1 MRMNLKTAK
10 PQPSTPNARLGCIR
24 PAPGGSI
31 SSRQMASQRGVAL
44 IVTVIMLSVITFLA
58 VAFLALMGREKGSVK
73 ITTDQTVGRLASDT
87 GLERAKAELLATILA
102 TTNLANFDL
111 LVSTN
116 YVNWNGFDPGAL
128 NNLTNVNYD
137 YQALAG
143 NPALTPAQR
152 LQNLTSLFYNPRP
165 PVYITNRQAGGYE
178 FRYYNDLNRNGRPDR
193 TGFWPVTSADPA
205 NPYYNSNGVAMP
217 NIINGNTL
225 SNYVVGDPEW
235 LGGLERPDLPHSP
248 SNRFAY
254 RYSYLVVPAGKTLDV
269 NYIHNE
275 AQAAQRRRMNL
286 NGTDFL
292 RNQGGGS
299 WEINLAA
306 FLFDL
311 NTNAVHGWG
320 NLPSSFSGYDYN
332 SRNPLNPLL
341 APIGGNAFAD
351 AGAIYRYRLN
361 GNPNN
366 LTYAPASINA
376 LYGVNG
382 GQAFRFDAVDGYS
395 DDGLLFSTNG
405 AARPAN
411 GLILDDDRP
420 GLPWAGSPQPY
431 HFFTP
436 QDLFNPAKTD
446 PTAGGG
452 FKFSQRLTMAG
463 TNVSTY
469 DQYTFYR
476 LLAQLGTDSAPENP
490 DKLNLNY
497 VNVGGLSATNFIPWT
512 DPDLRNGNPGRGI
525 PAFGVPGSVLFFSN
539 VVDRLLKTYTA
550 EWLATDADY
559 FTNQFQ
565 VTKGF
570 RLVSDTD
577 FTSIPVFVNGRM
589 VYSPAVHR
597 LLQLAANLWDAKP
610 NPRAAVGLPTVFRP
624 YFTNISGNV
633 FITGFAEIQR
643 TNELPSG
650 VAGLPLD
657 LAGSTNVPPS
667 LRSDSLIYGVP
678 LVVGARKGLPNF
690 NEYSMESVF
699 TLTRKIELVKSGPG
713 GQSRIT
719 QTNQFYTMNVYLATG
734 TEFWNSYRSN
744 YTRPVNILVNN
755 RVTLVLTNDNNYI
768 SNRTV
773 VVSGTLS
780 TNLWPLWQESTG
792 NDRSFMV
799 PLRTNIA
806 LIGPPIQKYLP
817 SSARFVDVN
826 APGYDV
832 DARLLFP
839 RWGLAIT
846 NRVQA
851 TIADSLGQIVDYVL
865 LGDMNSYFD
874 AATEIGQDPS
884 AGDPTNPFKRM
895 WGTNA
900 IGNQLS
906 GRPGVYQQILASRG
920 SFGNISSSE
929 WTEEGSFTGNR
940 AAEIAKFK
948 AFFTPDNRASY
959 TDPETGLV
967 YNGSNGTL
975 RAYAPFSPS
984 VTIAV
989 PMSWQANDPLV
1000 HYIARDMLYV
1010 EESGLARRIKPPG
1023 DTNFVVMENIGI
1035 KNKRYKPWPTEVTS
1049 KSDPDAFNLTLKD
1062 PLMTSSDE
1070 WQFPTNALPTI
1081 GWLGRIHRGTPW
1093 QTVYLKA
1100 SDLGLQP
1107 QTYSTNLN
1115 NSFTW
1120 ATLYAAFANKWSRLT
1135 GNRDLREGFLTRPV
1149 TDRVLFDE
1157 FTTAFDENSTRGQL
1171 PINQTGLAAWS
1182 AVLSGVVTLTNNSPG
1197 RAVFAPLVIQP
1208 AGYYDSL
1215 DPTTWPPLV
1224 KIVAGI
1230 NQTRAN
1236 TNLFPTGTFEHLG
1249 DILAVPELSVGA
1261 NPALAGK
1268 VDLGG
1273 QTFQGDL
1280 YWTNVSPFL
1289 SLGDPVLGASEKLD
1303 ASGSKTT
1310 PNQQKG
1316 LNDAA
1321 YEWLPQQIMSL
1332 LRLGEPRFVIYSYG
1346 QALHPAANSVLTTG
1360 PYFQMCTNYQITAE
1374 VATRA
1379 VVRVEGSPNP
1389 AHTNSFRPLNKRYPP
1404 RVVVES
1410 FNYLPPD

>member
-1 MRMNLKTAK
+1 MKLNR
-10 PQPSTPNARLGCIR
+10 PQLFAICDLRAVRGVRVTSRIFPSPVTRHP
-24 PAPGGSI
+24 
-31 SSRQMASQRGVAL
+31 SRRSGVAL

-73 ITTDQTVGRLASDT
+73 IATDQTVGRLASDT
-87 GLERAKAELLATILA
+87 ALERAKAELLATILA

-116 YVNWNGFDPGAL
+116 FVNWNGFDPGAVDSR
-128 NNLTNVNYD
+128 TNVNYD
-137 YQALAG
+137 YQINN
-143 NPALTPAQR
+143 NPLTAAQA

-165 PVYITNRQAGGYE
+165 PVYLTNRLAGGYE
-178 FRYYNDLNRNGRPDR
+178 FRFYNDLNRNGRPDR
-193 TGFWPVTSADPA
+193 TGLWPMTNNLGQAIFTNGTLVT
-205 NPYYNSNGVAMP
+205 
-217 NIINGNTL
+217 
-225 SNYVVGDPEW
+225 NYLVGDPEW

-254 RYSYLVVPAGKTLDV
+254 RYSYLVVPAGKTLDL
-269 NYIHNE
+269 NYVHNQ
-275 AQAAQRRRMNL
+275 AQAASRGGMNP

-292 RNQGGGS
+292 RNEGVGT
-299 WEINLAA
+299 WELNLAA
-306 FLFDL
+306 FLYDL
-311 NTNAVHGWG
+311 NTNNVYGWG
-320 NLPSSFSGYDYN
+320 FDTVGYNYN
-332 SRNPLNPLL
+332 SLNPLNPILP
-341 APIGGNAFAD
+341 PIQGTAFYD
-351 AGAIYRYRLN
+351 AAALYRYRLN
-361 GNPNN
+361 GNPSLLNYN
-366 LTYAPASINA
+366 LDPAST
-376 LYGVNG
+376 LYGPNG
-382 GQAFRFDAVDGYS
+382 YVAFQNDGIDGYT
-395 DDGLLFSTNG
+395 DDRFRFSTNG
-405 AARPAN
+405 ASRPSPTLPVEN
-411 GLILDDDRP
+411 DLPD
-420 GLPWAGSPQPY
+420 LPWAGSPQRY
-431 HFFTP
+431 HFFNP

-446 PTAGGG
+446 PVGGG
-452 FKFSQRLTMAG
+452 NKFTDRLKMAG
-463 TNVSTY
+463 TNVATY
-469 DQYTFYR
+469 DQYTYYR
-476 LLAQLGTDSAPENP
+476 LLAQLGTDSAPEDP

-512 DPDLRNGNPGRGI
+512 DPDLRNGNPARGI
-525 PAFGVPGSVLFFSN
+525 PAFGVPGSVLFFTN
-539 VVDRLLKTYTA
+539 VVDRLLKAYTS
-550 EWLATDADY
+550 EWLATDSDY

-570 RLVSDTD
+570 RMINDTN
-577 FTSIPVFVNGRM
+577 FTNIPVFVNGRM

-597 LLQLAANLWDAKP
+597 VLQMAANLWDTKP

-633 FITGFAEIQR
+633 FISSFGEIQR
-643 TNELPSG
+643 TNELP
-650 VAGLPLD
+650 VLAPLD
-657 LAGSTNVPPS
+657 LTGATNLPASFQTDNLV
-667 LRSDSLIYGVP
+667 YGVP

-690 NEYSMESVF
+690 NEYSMESLF

-713 GQSRIT
+713 GQNRIT
-719 QTNQFYTMNVYLATG
+719 QTNQFFTLNVSLATG

-744 YTRPVNILVNN
+744 YTRPVSILVNN
-755 RVTLVLTNDNNYI
+755 RVTLALTNDNNFAT
-768 SNRTV
+768 NRTV
-773 VVSGTLS
+773 VVSATMA
-780 TNLWPLWQESTG
+780 TNTWPLWQSGSG

-806 LIGPPIQKYLP
+806 LIGPPFQKYLP
-817 SSARFVDVN
+817 GIGRFVDIN
-826 APGYDV
+826 APGYEV

-839 RWGLAIT
+839 RWFLSVT

-851 TIADSLGQIVDYVL
+851 TVADSLGQIVDYVL

-874 AATEIGQDPS
+874 AATEIGQDPA
-884 AGDPTNPFKRM
+884 AGDPTNPFQKL

-900 IGNQLS
+900 IGNLLS
-906 GRPGVYQQILASRG
+906 GRDGVYQQILASRG
-920 SFGNISSSE
+920 SADLKTADWVG
-929 WTEEGSFTGNR
+929 EGSWTGIR
-940 AAEIAKFK
+940 ADEIAKFR
-948 AFFTPDNRASY
+948 AFFLPPGSTVIY
-959 TDPETGLV
+959 TDPETGPSKP
-967 YNGSNGTL
+967 GSNGTL
-975 RAYAPFSPS
+975 RAYAPFNPS
-984 VTIAV
+984 VTVTV

-1010 EESGLARRIKPPG
+1010 EESGIARRIKPPG

-1062 PLMTSSDE
+1062 PLMTASDD
-1070 WQFPTNALPTI
+1070 WQFPTNVLPTI

-1093 QTVYLKA
+1093 QTIYLKA

-1115 NSFTW
+1115 NSTTW
-1120 ATLYAAFANKWSRLT
+1120 VTSYGSFANKWSRWT
-1135 GNRDLREGFLTRPV
+1135 GNRDLRESFLTRPV
-1149 TDRVLFDE
+1149 TDRILFDE

-1182 AVLSGVVTLTNNSPG
+1182 ALLSGVVTLTNNSPG
-1197 RAVFAPLVIQP
+1197 RPVFAPLVVQP

-1215 DPTTWPPLV
+1215 NPSTWPPLV

-1261 NPALAGK
+1261 NPALAGN
-1268 VDLGG
+1268 VNLGG

-1289 SLGDPVLGASEKLD
+1289 YLGDPVLGASEKLD
-1303 ASGSKTT
+1303 AAGSKTT

-1321 YEWLPQQIMSL
+1321 YEWLPQQVMSL
-1332 LRLGEPRFVIYSYG
+1332 LRRGEPRFVIYAYG

-1379 VVRVEGSPNP
+1379 VVRIEGSPNP
-1389 AHTNSFRPLNKRYPP
+1389 SHTNTFLPSKKRYPP
-1404 RVVVES
+1404 RLVVES
-1410 FNYLPPD
+1410 FNYLAPD